1 MNGPPETRYA
11 RNGVVHLAYQVVGT
25 GPVNLVVVSSGPSS
39 HVEFMWTQRSVA
51 RSLRR
56 LASFSRLVLYDN
68 RGVGL
73 SDPVP
78 AGAVPTMD
86 EEVDDVRAILDETRC
101 ARAVIMGYLTGCA
114 PALMFAASH
123 PERVDSLVLVGGYA
137 RLREAADYP
146 HGVGQAHID
155 QIADAVLK
163 TWGSRA
169 DMGLINPSAAG
180 DEDFR
185 RWYAQ
190 FQRMSASPGTA
201 AAMARLWFDV
211 DVRSALP
218 VITVPT
224 LVIGRGANPLYE
236 ARHTRYLADHISG
249 AR

>member
-86 EEVDDVRAILDETRC
+86 EEVDDVRAILDETR
-101 ARAVIMGYLTGCA
+101 
-114 PALMFAASH
+114 
-123 PERVDSLVLVGGYA
+123 
-137 RLREAADYP
+137 
-146 HGVGQAHID
+146 
-155 QIADAVLK
+155 
-163 TWGSRA
+163 
-169 DMGLINPSAAG
+169 
-180 DEDFR
+180 
-185 RWYAQ
+185 
-190 FQRMSASPGTA
+190 
-201 AAMARLWFDV
+201 
-211 DVRSALP
+211 
-218 VITVPT
+218 
-224 LVIGRGANPLYE
+224 
-236 ARHTRYLADHISG
+236 
-249 AR
+249 